1 MFPSLR
7 RVAADATLEL
17 TMINEPAAN
26 WRAERHLR
34 VLVTGAASGIG
45 AAFAAAMA
53 ARGAKLVVA
62 DRDELAL
69 ARVRHELNA
78 LAVHCDVLDEHSV
91 AAMFDA
97 AEAELGRIDL
107 LINAAGTG
115 YVRTLG
121 VMRASREFARRAHA
135 DRAYIV
141 NLAAEP
147 DAGGGGIEYAGSK
160 LAFNRLSEGLARA
173 IEGPGL
179 KVLTLDR
186 IADDVVIADLAD
198 QLVAQLTCPRRD

>member
-1 MFPSLR
+1 
-7 RVAADATLEL
+7 
-17 TMINEPAAN
+17 MINEPASK
-26 WRAERHLR
+26 WRAEQELC
-34 VLVTGAASGIG
+34 VVVIGAASGIG

-53 ARGAKLVVA
+53 ERGARLVLA
-62 DRDELAL
+62 DRDEMAL
-69 ARVRHELNA
+69 ARLSHELGAATVN
-78 LAVHCDVLDEHSV
+78 CDVLDERSV
-91 AAMFDA
+91 AAMFDS

-121 VMRASREFARRAHA
+121 VMRASREFARRPRT

-147 DAGGGGIEYAGSK
+147 DAAGGIEYAGST

-173 IEGPGL
+173 IESPEL
-179 KVLTLDR
+179 KILTLDR
-186 IADDVVIADLAD
+186 MSDEVLIADLAD
-198 QLVAQLTCPRRD
+198 QLVSQLTCVRRD

>member
-1 MFPSLR
+1 
-7 RVAADATLEL
+7 
-17 TMINEPAAN
+17 MINEPASN
-26 WRAERHLR
+26 WRAERELR
-34 VLVTGAASGIG
+34 VIVTGAASGIG

-62 DRDELAL
+62 DRNELAL
-69 ARVRHELNA
+69 ARIRHELDA
-78 LAVHCDVLDEHSV
+78 TAVRCDVLDEQSV

-147 DAGGGGIEYAGSK
+147 DAAGGIEYAGSK

-173 IEGPGL
+173 IESPGL

-186 IADDVVIADLAD
+186 IADDAVIADLAD
-198 QLVAQLTCPRRD
+198 QLVNQLTCIRRD